1 MNMSAIF
8 KGSGMTTAASVF
20 LAASVALGLLFAAPA
35 QAQPAAKPTG
45 SNDASLAARVQRLE
59 DIEEIRVLLTDYG
72 RFLDAHDL
80 VSYSRLFAR
89 DGEWVG
95 GFGSARGPAGILA
108 LMEKNLGPGPARKPG
123 STFHI
128 LTNFVIDVHG
138 NTATAWSRWVFVTT
152 GADNRPTPAM
162 GGHYDDLLVRED
174 GRWKFKRRVAAND
187 IPQSGPA
194 PAPPPK

>member
-1 MNMSAIF
+1 MIMTAILKSSATA
-8 KGSGMTTAASVF
+8 SAASVF
-20 LAASVALGLLFAAPA
+20 LAATMAVGLLLPAPA
-35 QAQPAAKPTG
+35 QAQPAAKATRSG
-45 SNDASLAARVQRLE
+45 DASLAARIQRLE
-59 DIEEIRVLLTDYG
+59 DIEEVQVLLTDYG

-95 GFGSARGPAGILA
+95 GFGSAKGPAGILA
-108 LMEKNLGPGPARKPG
+108 LMQKNLGPGPASKPG

-138 NTATAWSRWVFVTT
+138 DTATAWSRWVFVTT

-162 GGHYDDLLVRED
+162 AGHYDDLLVRED
-174 GRWKFKRRVAAND
+174 GHWKFKRRVAAND
-187 IPQSGPA
+187 IPQSA
-194 PAPPPK
+194 PVPTPSSK

>member
-1 MNMSAIF
+1 MIMSAIL
-8 KGSGMTTAASVF
+8 KRAAGASAASVF
-20 LAASVALGLLFAAPA
+20 LAATMALGLLLPAPA
-35 QAQPAAKPTG
+35 QAQPAADATSG
-45 SNDASLAARVQRLE
+45 GDASLAARIQRLE
-59 DIEEIRVLLTDYG
+59 DIEEIRVLLADYG

-95 GFGSARGPAGILA
+95 GFGSAKGPADVLA
-108 LMEKNLGPGPARKPG
+108 LMEKNLGPGPAGKPG

-138 NTATAWSRWVFVTT
+138 DTATAWSRWVFVTT

-174 GRWKFKRRVAAND
+174 GHWKFKRRVAVND

-194 PAPPPK
+194 PAPSPR

>member
-1 MNMSAIF
+1 MNIFAIR
-8 KGSGMTTAASVF
+8 KNSRTTSLASV
-20 LAASVALGLLFAAPA
+20 LPASLLALGLLVSTPV
-35 QAQPAAKPTG
+35 QARTVGRTAKNSDASPAA
-45 SNDASLAARVQRLE
+45 RIQRLE

-80 VSYSRLFAR
+80 VSYSHLFAR

-95 GFGSARGPAGILA
+95 GFGSAKGPAGIQA
-108 LMEKNLGPGPARKPG
+108 LMEKNLGPNPARKPG

-138 NTATAWSRWVFVTT
+138 DTATAWSRWLFVTT

-162 GGHYDDLLVRED
+162 GGHYDDTLVRED
-174 GRWKFKRRVAAND
+174 GHWRFMRRVAVND

-194 PAPPPK
+194 AAPPPQ